1 MKYSIIITAFN
12 REWCIERAII
22 SAVKFLDKGSWDGEI
37 VIVDDGSTDNT
48 VEVIRDLISVLKN
61 TRNIEDRLVLVCS
74 HENKGVCA
82 AKNTGVRASR
92 GEWVIFLDSD
102 DELLENCFVRMNAVI
117 SNSHRNVAYF
127 FETINDDFHNLESSD
142 NFNLLTL
149 NNLIINGTNGRDA
162 VPVVLRKVKD
172 EFPFDES
179 IQGYEGL
186 SYLAIVNR
194 YDSIPFHRH
203 PIIRVHTTHNG
214 RLSSGRGINKRWG
227 SIARGHWKVIL
238 KYWTNMTLRA
248 KTHILLKFLKAAARS
263 LLFTANEY
271 INLMMRT
278 SK

>member
-1 MKYSIIITAFN
+1 MS
-12 REWCIERAII
+12 AI
-22 SAVKFLDKGSWDGEI
+22 KFLNDGGWDGEI

-48 VEVIRDLISVLKN
+48 VAVIRELISALRI

-82 AKNTGVRASR
+82 AKNAGVRVSR

-102 DELLENCFVRMNAVI
+102 DELLENSFIRMNAIV
-117 SNSHRNVAYF
+117 SNSNAAYF
-127 FETINDDFHNLESSD
+127 FETINDDFQNLESSD

-149 NNLIINGTNGRDA
+149 NDLIINGTGGRDA
-162 VPVVLRKVKD
+162 VPVILRKVKD

-186 SYLAIVNR
+186 SYLAIANR
-194 YDSIPFHRH
+194 YENIPFHQH
-203 PIIRVHTTHNG
+203 PIIRIHTKHNG
-214 RLSSGRGINKRWG
+214 RLSSGRGMNKRWG

-238 KYWTNMTLRA
+238 KYWNKMTLRA
-248 KTHILLKFLKAAARS
+248 KTHILLKFMKAAARTF
-263 LLFTANEY
+263 LFAASEY
-271 INLMMRT
+271 IKLMTPT